1 MSMVAFRRADAQATD
16 NQVFTVTVPTVLT
29 ITGPA
34 NVSVN
39 HDASNNDQVF
49 SAQQWTASVNDVDGA
64 TVIFQTNQAFTHSTA
79 TAYKRDAKLDLAI
92 ASSDPTASW
101 AVSTATD
108 QTNYAGADGVAAV
121 QASSTAPGDAA
132 FDLTVTFITTD
143 FSSLAAGDY
152 TTTVTATL
160 TAN

>member
-1 MSMVAFRRADAQATD
+1 MSMVAIRRAEAQATD

-34 NVSVN
+34 NVTVA
-39 HDASNNDQVF
+39 HDQSDSNQAF
-49 SAQQWTASVNDVDGA
+49 AAQQWTASVNDVDGA
-64 TVIFQTNQAFTHSTA
+64 TVIFQTNQAFTHTVASS
-79 TAYKRDAKLDLAI
+79 YKRNAKLDLAI
-92 ASSDPTASW
+92 ASSDAGANWS
-101 AVSTATD
+101 VSTATD

-132 FDLTVTFITTD
+132 FNLTVTFITTD
-143 FSSLAAGDY
+143 FSSLAAGSY